1 LFICGGA
8 FVGLDKI
15 VEARVSSNRNIGF
28 GADSPSTAWERE
40 QRASKI
46 LKDTAPDDLLKFGLI
61 PEFVGRMP
69 VIAVLEALDVEAL
82 VRILVEPK
90 NAIVK
95 QYQQLLALDGVELK
109 FDDAAVQALA
119 EEALKRKT
127 GARALRSIVEE
138 IMLEIMYEVPSRS
151 DIKVCHITQE
161 LVAKRSTA
169 ELLQLPSKAKLK
181 GEIA

>member
-1 LFICGGA
+1 MRKTPDVPELQIDLA
-8 FVGLDKI
+8 AL
-15 VEARVSSNRNIGF
+15 RVHGIGHELPT
-28 GADSPSTAWERE
+28 G
-40 QRASKI
+40 
-46 LKDTAPDDLLKFGLI
+46 DLLARIHARRPRIAFALLRDLRGL
-61 PEFVGRMP
+61 R
-69 VIAVLEALDVEAL
+69 
-82 VRILVEPK
+82 
-90 NAIVK
+90 
-95 QYQQLLALDGVELK
+95 
-109 FDDAAVQALA
+109 DD
-119 EEALKRKT
+119 ET